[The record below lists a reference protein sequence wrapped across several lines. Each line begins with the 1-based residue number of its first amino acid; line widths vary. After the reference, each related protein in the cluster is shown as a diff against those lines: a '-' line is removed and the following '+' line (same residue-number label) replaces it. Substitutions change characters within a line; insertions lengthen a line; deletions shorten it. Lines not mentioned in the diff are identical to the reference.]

1 VTGLYRRDLGAPP
14 PDRIRRPLDRPRPAA
29 DAPLIRLEA
38 YTLGGEIGDPCWEA
52 LALRGLALIA
62 QRERRAGQARNLLT
76 EAVAC
81 CRRLFDVYR
90 WAEVVVLTDLLEL
103 DPAPDEAET
112 ARALRLATAGPMPD
126 LFELRNRSKLETPT
140 QRAAGRPRPGAGT
153 TGRDEEEAAQ
163 GAGLLPARH
172 LRPPGRRQGPL

>member
-76 EAVAC
+76 EA
-81 CRRLFDVYR
+81 RRL
-90 WAEVVVLTDLLEL
+90 L
-103 DPAPDEAET
+103 PAPLRRLPVGRGGGPHRPAGARSGPDEAET

-126 LFELRNRSKLETPT
+126 LFERLRNRSRLQTPT
-140 QRAAGRPRPGAGT
+140 QTGGR
-153 TGRDEEEAAQ
+153 
-163 GAGLLPARH
+163 
-172 LRPPGRRQGPL
+172 